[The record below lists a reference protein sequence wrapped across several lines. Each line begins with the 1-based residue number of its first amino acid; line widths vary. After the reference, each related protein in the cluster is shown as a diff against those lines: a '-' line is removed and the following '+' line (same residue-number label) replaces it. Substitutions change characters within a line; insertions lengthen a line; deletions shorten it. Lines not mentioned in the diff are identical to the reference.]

1 MDNKNLKTFLILS
14 QFFWPEH
21 FRINELANVL
31 KKDYKVEVITSIP
44 NYPDGKFFSGYSLSQ
59 NRNENYNDI
68 KIKRILTYPRKNGN
82 SLNLFINY
90 LIFNIFSLIELY
102 RYKKKIDLIF
112 IPATSPM
119 TQALAAVILK
129 KKINCK
135 IIIWVQDIFP
145 ESFYLKNQFL
155 KRFSFLFNSLGKF
168 ILKNCDQIY
177 LQNREMKKYVKRYV
191 SKEKYLFHLPNWTE
205 DNFIKEK
212 KSIINNSCDIVMAG
226 NIGEAQ
232 GVDEL
237 IEVLPK
243 LNSLIKHHK
252 KKFKVHIIGTGVKK
266 LSLIDK
272 VKKYNLKKNIIFY
285 GRLSPEDTSK
295 IFKKCNFGLSI
306 YSINNDFLKDII
318 PSRFISYIASNL
330 IVLTNTYGAQKNLLD
345 SYSCGF
351 ANQSI
356 FELFRY
362 AINISDKELKE
373 NIHNTEKLF
382 SRNYNKEAVFK
393 NFQKSLDR
401 LLR

>member
-44 NYPDGKFFSGYSLSQ
+44 NYPEGKFFSGYSLSQ

-112 IPATSPM
+112 VPATSPM
-119 TQALAAVILK
+119 TQALAAVIIK
-129 KKINCK
+129 KKIKCK
-135 IIIWVQDIFP
+135 IIIWIQDIYP
-145 ESFYLKNQFL
+145 ESFYLKKQFL
-155 KRFSFLFNSLGKF
+155 KKFSFLFNSLGKF
-168 ILKNCDQIY
+168 ILRNCDQIY
-177 LQNREMKKYVKRYV
+177 LQNSEMKKYVERYV

-232 GVDEL
+232 GIDEL
-237 IEVLPK
+237 IDVLPR
-243 LNSLIKHHK
+243 LNELIKNNK
-252 KKFKVHIIGTGVKK
+252 KEFKIHIIGTGVKK
-266 LSLIDK
+266 TSLIDN
-272 VKKYNLKKNIIFY
+272 VEKYDLKKNIIFY
-285 GRLSPEDTSK
+285 GRLSPEDTSE

-306 YSINNDFLKDII
+306 YSINHNFLKDLI
-318 PSRFISYIASNL
+318 PSRFISYVASNL
-330 IVLTNTYGAQKNLLD
+330 IVLTNTYGAQKNLLNH
-345 SYSCGF
+345 YSCGF
-351 ANQSI
+351 ANQNI
-356 FELFRY
+356 FELFKY
-362 AINISDKELKE
+362 AINISDKELSD
-373 NIHNTEKLF
+373 NILNTKRLF
-382 SRNYNKEAVFK
+382 LRNYDKEAIFN
-393 NFQKSLDR
+393 NFSKSLNG
-401 LLR
+401 LLG